1 MNTARSPR
9 VKFKYM
15 QMKSALSLASRDGS
29 GSAEDASPE
38 VQTAAAA
45 LPTARDALSCSLA
58 QPPEQLTT
66 RAT

>member
-1 MNTARSPR
+1 MNTAESPR
-9 VKFKYM
+9 AKFKYM

-45 LPTARDALSCSLA
+45 LPTARDAPSCSLA